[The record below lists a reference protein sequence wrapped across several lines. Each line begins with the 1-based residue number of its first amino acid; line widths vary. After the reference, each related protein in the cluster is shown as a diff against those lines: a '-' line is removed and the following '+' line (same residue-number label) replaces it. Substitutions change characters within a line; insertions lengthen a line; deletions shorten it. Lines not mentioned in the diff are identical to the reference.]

1 VPVGLFILC
10 SIPELHL
17 CSWRLCMG
25 QGCAGAALGKARRP
39 LLAWWRVGI
48 GVARQHEGGGC
59 SNSCWPWLCSGG
71 ETQEEE

>member
-1 VPVGLFILC
+1 
-10 SIPELHL
+10 
-17 CSWRLCMG
+17 MG